1 MSILGSSWK
10 DESVLLEEKYENITG
25 QQYTGNNLRKDVE
38 KEIESNYTSKESRKQ
53 LLNLLQEIYE
63 ND

>member
-10 DESVLLEEKYENITG
+10 DESVILEEKFENITG

-38 KEIESNYTSKESRKQ
+38 KEIESNYTSKESRRQ
-53 LLNLLQEIYE
+53 LLNLLQEINKE
-63 ND
+63 